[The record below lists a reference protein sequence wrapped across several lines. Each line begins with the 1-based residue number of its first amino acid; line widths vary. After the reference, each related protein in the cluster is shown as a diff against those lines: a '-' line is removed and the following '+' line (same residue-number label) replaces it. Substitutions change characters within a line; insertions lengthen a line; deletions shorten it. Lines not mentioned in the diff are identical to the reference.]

1 MTGKNNN
8 VSHTDVLIVGA
19 GPAGLMAASQ
29 LAVHGL
35 DIRIIDK
42 RERDAGYSGALLIQ
56 ARTLEFLNMMGLA
69 GNALREGQVVEK
81 IRIVHKGKKLLEIRT
96 AGMGEGISKFP
107 YILML
112 RQDRTESLLRG
123 YLSDH
128 GISVESGARLES
140 FEEPGGMVKSRI
152 LHSNGQKEVIHSKYI
167 LGADGIN
174 SQVRRT
180 AGIPWEGTRDIIPLF
195 VTDCHVRSR
204 AGSHAGV
211 GRAGGE
217 IIFSI
222 SGRSIAGFF
231 PLSDG
236 RWRIDSPVPEE
247 GISGEEPSFEDA
259 TEGFGERLNMDL
271 ELHDPSWFSIFYPN
285 TYLAGTFRK
294 GNAFLLGDAAHVH
307 TPIGAQGMNTGMQD
321 ACNLGWKMAFV
332 IKHGFSEAILDTYTP
347 ERRPV
352 ADRLIR
358 TTDRYFGITI
368 GKDVWT
374 RLMRI
379 RIIPLLLKVFKPL
392 LNSRKMQAS
401 FFSRISQVGIS
412 YNSGR
417 MVIRRWPLL
426 SWQDAG
432 GRQHDL
438 HEGLRNDNFVLF
450 CLERNTGLDEAERT
464 ELLALEQKLSGW
476 LVIRYIHY
484 SEFSKFAYRK
494 LGVRKTAFF
503 LVRPDGYVAL
513 TIKPGKV
520 LKLRQYLKKLVE
532 L

>member
-1 MTGKNNN
+1 MMQKDQKDN
-8 VSHTDVLIVGA
+8 HTDVLIVGA

-29 LAVHGL
+29 LAVHGPA
-35 DIRIIDK
+35 IRIIDK
-42 RERDAGYSGALLIQ
+42 RERDVSYSGALLIQ
-56 ARTLEFLNMMGLA
+56 ARTLELFDMMGLA
-69 GNALREGQVVEK
+69 ETAVREGQVVEK
-81 IRIVHKGKKLLEIRT
+81 ISIVNNGKKILEIRT
-96 AGMGEGISKFP
+96 DRMGAGISKFP

-112 RQDRTESLLRG
+112 SQDRTESLLRAF
-123 YLSDH
+123 LSDH

-140 FEEPGGMVKSRI
+140 FEEVDRQVVSRVMHSGG
-152 LHSNGQKEVIHSKYI
+152 QQEVIRSKYI

-180 AGIPWEGTRDIIPLF
+180 AGIAWEGTRDMIPLF
-195 VTDCHVRSR
+195 VTDCHVSPGP
-204 AGSHAGV
+204 GSKPLI

-231 PLSDG
+231 PLKNG
-236 RWRIDSPVPEE
+236 QWRIDSPAPEG
-247 GISGEEPSFEDA
+247 GIARQDHRFEDA
-259 TEGFGERLNMDL
+259 TGGFAARLGMDL

-294 GNAFLLGDAAHVH
+294 GRAFLLGDAAHVH

-321 ACNLGWKMAFV
+321 ACNLGWKIAFV
-332 IKHGFSEAILDTYTP
+332 INHGLSEAILDTYTP

-368 GKDVWT
+368 RKDLRT
-374 RLMRI
+374 RMLRT

-401 FFSRISQVGIS
+401 FFRRISQVGIS

-417 MVIRRWPLL
+417 MVIRRWPFL
-426 SWQDAG
+426 SWQDAD

-438 HEGLRNDNFVLF
+438 HEGLRNDMFVLF

-464 ELLALEQKLSGW
+464 ELLAMEQEFSGW

-484 SEFSKFAYRK
+484 SEFSKFAFRK
-494 LGVRKTAFF
+494 LGVRKSAFF

-520 LKLRQYLKKLVE
+520 VKLRQYLEKLFE